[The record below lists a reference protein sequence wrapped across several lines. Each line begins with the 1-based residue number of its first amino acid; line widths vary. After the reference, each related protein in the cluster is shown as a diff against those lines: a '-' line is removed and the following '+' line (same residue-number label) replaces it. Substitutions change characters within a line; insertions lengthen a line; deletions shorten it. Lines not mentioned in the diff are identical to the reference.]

1 MYKAIKKNFL
11 GAKLLYYSI
20 LSNSGD
26 ASICLYSLNLVKNMQ
41 SSAVRLK
48 KKNEKETSVPQCLIR
63 SLMLSLTV
71 NWTFT
76 KCTCIENV
84 KIYFLYSM
92 SFALIPKSTS
102 YCVSRK

>member
-48 KKNEKETSVPQCLIR
+48 KKKIKKNLGAT
-63 SLMLSLTV
+63 MLNTIFDAKPHSKLD
-71 NWTFT
+71 
-76 KCTCIENV
+76 
-84 KIYFLYSM
+84 IYQ
-92 SFALIPKSTS
+92 
-102 YCVSRK
+102 VHVH